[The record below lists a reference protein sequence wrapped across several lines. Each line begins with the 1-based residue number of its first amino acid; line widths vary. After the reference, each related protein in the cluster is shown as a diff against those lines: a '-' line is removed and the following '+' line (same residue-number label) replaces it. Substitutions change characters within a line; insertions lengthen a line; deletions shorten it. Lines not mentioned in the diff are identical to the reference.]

1 MGIYQVGEVIRRT
14 RESMGITQ
22 EKLSDGICSVEN
34 LSRIETGKVRP
45 NRNTFEKLM
54 ERLGRSGEK
63 YLPFVRGEDM
73 ETHILRDKVGALIGN
88 CKYEE
93 MEPFLDK
100 LEEKLDMTDPIN
112 KQYILRVRALA
123 DYYSG
128 KTTEK
133 EKRVQLEYALRCT
146 LPDYQDGILPRQ
158 ILTRIEVFTY
168 CNIAVSYAEEGN
180 LEKAI
185 VMLRQIEK
193 YFQREKIDST
203 ERAISEVLA
212 ISNLAKCLGRQE
224 NYIEARSK
232 HRQVKKICINN
243 KRTSDLARELY
254 DIAYDNEKL
263 GEPIEICKTELLQ
276 AYYVARL
283 CKNTIQ
289 MEHIRKYVWKI
300 YKYDFL
306 KEI

>member
-54 ERLGRSGEK
+54 ERLGKSGEK
-63 YLPFVRGEDM
+63 YLPFVHGEDM
-73 ETHILRDKVGALIGN
+73 ETHILRDKIGALIGN

-93 MEPFLDK
+93 MEPYLDE
-100 LEEKLDMTDPIN
+100 LEGKLDMTDPIN
-112 KQYILRVRALA
+112 RQYILRVRALA
-123 DYYSG
+123 DYRIG
-128 KTTEK
+128 KITGEQKK
-133 EKRVQLEYALRCT
+133 EQLEHALRCT
-146 LPDYQDGILPRQ
+146 IPEYQDGILPSK
-158 ILTRIEVFTY
+158 IFTRIEIFIY
-168 CNIAVSYAEEGN
+168 CNISVFYAEEGN

-185 VMLRQIEK
+185 VMLRQMER

-212 ISNLAKCLGRQE
+212 LSNLAQCLGRQGR
-224 NYIEARSK
+224 YIEARNVHEK
-232 HRQVKKICINN
+232 VKKICLDN
-243 KRTSDLARELY
+243 KRTSDLTRELY
-254 DIAYDNEKL
+254 NIAYDD
-263 GEPIEICKTELLQ
+263 EILSESEEQCKRELLQ

-283 CKNTIQ
+283 CKNTTQI
-289 MEHIRKYVWKI
+289 EHITKHVKEM
-300 YKYDFL
+300 YKEDFL
-306 KEI
+306 KEV

>member
-54 ERLGRSGEK
+54 ERLGKSGEK
-63 YLPFVRGEDM
+63 YLPFVHGEDM
-73 ETHILRDKVGALIGN
+73 ETHILRDKIGALIGN

-93 MEPFLDK
+93 MEPYLDE
-100 LEEKLDMTDPIN
+100 LEGKLDMTDPIN
-112 KQYILRVRALA
+112 RQYILRVRALA

-128 KTTEK
+128 KTTEQ
-133 EKRVQLEYALRCT
+133 EKRKQLEYALRCT
-146 LPDYQDGILPRQ
+146 LPDYQDGILPSK
-158 ILTRIEVFTY
+158 IFTRIETFTY

-185 VMLRQIEK
+185 IMLRQMER
-193 YFQREKIDST
+193 YFQKEKIDST

-212 ISNLAKCLGRQE
+212 LSNLAQCLGRQGR
-224 NYIEARSK
+224 YIEARSVHEK
-232 HRQVKKICINN
+232 VKKICIDN
-243 KRTSDLARELY
+243 KRTSDLSRELY
-254 DIAYDNEKL
+254 SIAYEDEKL
-263 GEPIEICKTELLQ
+263 GELNKMCKQELLQ
-276 AYYVARL
+276 AYYVSRL
-283 CKNTIQ
+283 CKNTTQMDHIQ
-289 MEHIRKYVWKI
+289 RHVLEVYTSN
-300 YKYDFL
+300 FL
-306 KEI
+306 EKL

>member
-54 ERLGRSGEK
+54 ERLGKSGEK
-63 YLPFVRGEDM
+63 YLPFVHGEDM
-73 ETHILRDKVGALIGN
+73 ETHILRDKIGALIGN

-93 MEPFLDK
+93 MEPYLDE
-100 LEEKLDMTDPIN
+100 LEGKLDMTDPIN
-112 KQYILRVRALA
+112 RQYILRVRALA

-128 KTTEK
+128 KTTEQ
-133 EKRVQLEYALRCT
+133 EKRKQLEYALRCT
-146 LPDYQDGILPRQ
+146 LPDYQDGILPSK
-158 ILTRIEVFTY
+158 IFTRIETFTY

-185 VMLRQIEK
+185 IMLRQMER
-193 YFQREKIDST
+193 YFQKEKIDST

-212 ISNLAKCLGRQE
+212 LSNLAKCLGRQE
-224 NYIEARSK
+224 NYIEARNK

-254 DIAYDNEKL
+254 DIAYDDEKL
-263 GEPIEICKTELLQ
+263 GESIEMCKTELLQ

-283 CKNTIQ
+283 CKNTTQ
-289 MEHIRKYVWKI
+289 MKHIRKYVWKI